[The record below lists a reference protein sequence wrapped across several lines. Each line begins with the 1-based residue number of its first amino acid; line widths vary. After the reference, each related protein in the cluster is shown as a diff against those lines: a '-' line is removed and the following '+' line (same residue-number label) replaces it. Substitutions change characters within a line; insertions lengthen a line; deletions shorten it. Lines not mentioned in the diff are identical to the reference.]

1 MPFQVSYCG
10 NEDCRWHTEKK
21 GGEFMY
27 SRERKTLLC
36 PDCFYGGLAVLP
48 NIAKSAFDFT
58 TTTITGKP
66 VHVRSMQHLQRLEKE
81 HGCSSV
87 VLNCDRSNWDRPKM
101 PRENWQQ
108 GPKEILPHGVTVG
121 EVRR

>member
-1 MPFQVSYCG
+1 MAYQKTFCANPAC
-10 NEDCRWHTEKK
+10 EKHTVYS
-21 GGEFMY
+21 GGQFMY
-27 SRERKTLLC
+27 SMESKAFYC
-36 PDCFYGGLAVLP
+36 SDCFHAGGSRLQSM
-48 NIAKSAFDFT
+48 AKSAFDFVT
-58 TTTITGKP
+58 NTITGKP
-66 VHVRSMQHLQRLEKE
+66 VHVTSIQHLQRLEKE

-108 GPKEILPHGVTVG
+108 SPGQVLPHGVTVG